1 MFDFIIFV
9 AYTIDSRKMKL
20 PFKHIAILVIL
31 SLVGIFAYQAYWLT
45 SLYHNM
51 ESQTEISI
59 LSAIKNADHIELFLR
74 ADSISN
80 ANDER
85 RKLGIEANA
94 SGEISCSTSFKKDE
108 VKRTSQT
115 IIKKK
120 ILRDSALY
128 ETERI
133 VQSDNKLTD
142 GINIGYN
149 YSSLE
154 VMAAQMQ
161 MALHMA
167 VDEEIKQINIVRFDS
182 ILRSDLIK
190 SNLDIK
196 HYTQIVKLKGDSI
209 IASSL
214 PASADTTNLI
224 RHEFVYDLP
233 KTHAFRVYTEPTN
246 TVILQQMAGILA
258 TSFIILIILSFAFW
272 YLIRT
277 ILRQKTLE
285 EMKSDFTNNITHEL
299 KTPIAVAY
307 AANDALLNFSKAEEK
322 VQRDKYL
329 RICQEQLQR
338 LSGLVEHILSMS
350 MEQRKA
356 FRLHPEKIQLQELIK
371 PLIEQHKMKADK
383 PTKISCNPESDKC
396 EIMVDKI
403 HFSNIISNLIDNAIK
418 YSTDKAEVTIEC
430 RENNGEVEISVI
442 DKGIGIPK
450 EKQKNIFDKFYRVP
464 TGNLHNVKGYGL
476 GLYYVKT
483 MIEKHGGTV
492 AVESEPGIGS
502 CFTIKLESGE
512 LAV

>member
-1 MFDFIIFV
+1 MN
-9 AYTIDSRKMKL
+9 L
-20 PFKHIAILVIL
+20 PFKPIAILVIL

-45 SLYHNM
+45 RLYRDM
-51 ESQTEISI
+51 KSQTEISI

-128 ETERI
+128 ESERI
-133 VQSDNKLTD
+133 VQSDGKLTD

-149 YSSLE
+149 YSSLQ
-154 VMAAQMQ
+154 VMAEQMQ

-167 VDEEIKQINIVRFDS
+167 VDEEIKQINLTRFDS

-190 SNLDIK
+190 SKLDIK
-196 HYTQIVKLKGDSI
+196 HYTQIVKIKGDSI

-214 PASADTTNLI
+214 PASIDTTNLI

-233 KTHAFRVYTEPTN
+233 KTHAFIVYTEPTG
-246 TVILQQMAGILA
+246 TVILQQMAGILT
-258 TSFIILIILSFAFW
+258 TSLIILIILSFSFW

-307 AANDALLNFSKAEEK
+307 AANDVLLNFGKAEEK
-322 VQRDKYL
+322 AQRDKYL
-329 RICQEQLQR
+329 HICMEQLQR

-350 MEQRKA
+350 MEQRKT
-356 FRLHPEKIQLQELIK
+356 FRLRPEKIQLQELIK

-383 PTKISCNPESDKC
+383 PTRISYNPESDNC

-403 HFSNIISNLIDNAIK
+403 HFSNIVSNLIDNAIK
-418 YSTDKAEVTIEC
+418 YSTDKAEVTIAC
-430 RENNGEVEISVI
+430 QKNNGEIEISVT
-442 DKGIGIPK
+442 DNGIGISK

-483 MIEKHGGTV
+483 MVEKHGGTV
-492 AVESEPGIGS
+492 SVESEQDKGS
-502 CFTIKLESGE
+502 CFIIRLQNEKCF
-512 LAV
+512 